1 MSTEQKLQIPHI
13 VFESGDFENDIEMLL
28 IEKEGEFHLHLH
40 NSFTDDSMVMKV
52 DIHDF
57 ARMFDSL
64 SEYFKREQIKK
75 DYKVEYKNRRI
86 SVM

>member
-1 MSTEQKLQIPHI
+1 
-13 VFESGDFENDIEMLL
+13 MLL
-28 IEKEGEFHLHLH
+28 IEKEGQFHLHLHLH

-64 SEYFKREQIKK
+64 SEYFKRDK
-75 DYKVEYKNRRI
+75 
-86 SVM
+86 